1 MVFWKAIY
9 RDGSCLMQFN
19 SDGSENRY
27 TAIRRNELS
36 QFLLFHGGEVLLVLH
51 LDEGKKLIYRRRVAV
66 HFKIGPQGKTGE
78 ESVYIV
84 GWQENRRGVNV
95 QSLCFV
101 FEDGHIEVLDRF
113 CEGTRWFYAVKFL
126 PEEAV

>member
-9 RDGSCLMQFN
+9 RDGSCLEQFN
-19 SDGSENRY
+19 SDGSENKY

-36 QFLLFHGGEVLLVLH
+36 QFLVFHGGEVLLVLH
-51 LDEGKKLIYRRRVAV
+51 LDEGKRLIYRRRVA
-66 HFKIGPQGKTGE
+66 KYLMGPKAGTSE
-78 ESVYIV
+78 AVYLV

-126 PEEAV
+126 PEEEVG